1 MASANILL
9 VFTGY
14 FQINT
19 ATSLK
24 PDSVHKIAKA
34 RLSMIPPVIPARR
47 HISASTAVEL
57 PMENSPEA
65 KPKTASEITI

>member
-1 MASANILL
+1 
-9 VFTGY
+9 
-14 FQINT
+14 
-19 ATSLK
+19 
-24 PDSVHKIAKA
+24 
-34 RLSMIPPVIPARR
+34 MIPPVIPARR